1 MQAAQIIAE
10 SPEPLKALAHLSQN
24 FPMYTTALSRRVI
37 VNESIITELHDN
49 SLKAQG
55 GVNMFWLNG
64 AAIELKDTQ
73 PLSLLR
79 LLKKERTTI
88 SSLTALGLERS
99 QAFDLLT
106 HPEVSESQK
115 GGAVL
120 DGLFDASDRVEE
132 GDVVVWWN
140 DMEKD
145 SRWVV
150 QCSVFWWVTLIRL
163 IIGMHTGILR
173 YLWCVSLV
181 WNFVNDRLIPSFPA
195 IAAHVSWTVPQRQS
209 KLVQRYLSA

>member
-1 MQAAQIIAE
+1 
-10 SPEPLKALAHLSQN
+10 
-24 FPMYTTALSRRVI
+24 MYTTALSRRVK

-106 HPEVSESQK
+106 HPEVGESQK

-132 GDVVVWWN
+132 GGIVVWWN

-150 QCSVFWWVTLIRL
+150 QCSFFFWRISLIGL
-163 IIGMHTGILR
+163 IIDMHTGVLR

-181 WNFVNDRLIPSFPA
+181 
-195 IAAHVSWTVPQRQS
+195 
-209 KLVQRYLSA
+209 